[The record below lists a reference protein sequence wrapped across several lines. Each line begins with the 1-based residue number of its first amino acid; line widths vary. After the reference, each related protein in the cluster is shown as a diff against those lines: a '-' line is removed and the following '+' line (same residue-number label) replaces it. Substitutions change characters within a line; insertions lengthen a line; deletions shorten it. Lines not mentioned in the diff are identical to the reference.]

1 MVPPMLDIDEVIIE
15 RARLGDLE
23 AFRLIVEAFERPI
36 YCTVFRMVGSRFA
49 ADVEDICQEVFLKIF
64 RSLPS
69 FDAQRGTKLS
79 TWVFTFVKNHCFDVL
94 KRRRLS
100 VVSLEQGPDAF
111 GHSSAMVEEVLPPEE
126 LEARELR
133 REIETAVNKLPED
146 QRLTFVLREYEG
158 LSYTEIAEV
167 LGCSQGTVKSRL
179 SRAKDT
185 LRSLMR
191 KYVS

>member
-1 MVPPMLDIDEVIIE
+1 MLDIDEVIIE

-23 AFRLIVEAFERPI
+23 AFRHIVDVFERPI

-49 ADVEDICQEVFLKIF
+49 ADVEDICQEVFLKVF

-69 FDAQRGTKLS
+69 FDAERGTKLS

-100 VVSLEQGPDAF
+100 VVSIDQGPEAL
-111 GHSSAMVEEVLPPEE
+111 GLAAGLVAESLPPEE

-133 REIETAVNKLPED
+133 GEIEAAVGKLPDE

-158 LSYTEIAEV
+158 LSYSEIAEV